1 MQVTAALLNFRHVNL
16 CLPATHAI
24 QPGDG
29 APRPEC
35 PIHRRETLLH
45 LSSNFAIF
53 RRPALLALYVLAALS
68 ASRVLLVSELW
79 ERVEPTDG
87 LFFILMQGVRFDL
100 IVVAQLFGPVFVLAP
115 WLHAN
120 AALRRIG
127 AWLVP
132 AYLALVCALGLFVE
146 ASTLAFIREFDVRP
160 NYLFVEYLAYPKEIF
175 AMLGSSHLEE
185 LVAFTAMAG
194 LVGWKAFGWLRRDP
208 ALDQRVSWRFGWAVT
223 PILAVLVALTIRST
237 LDHRPVNPGNAAF
250 SQDAM
255 VNQLALNSPYTLLY
269 DIYERRRDQYNEGVS
284 YGEMPANET
293 LAVILEEAGL
303 GPDGIHADIPT
314 LHFQRATF
322 RRERPLNLV
331 IIVEESLGAEF
342 VGSLGGQDL
351 TPEIDR
357 LADKGI
363 WLERL
368 YATGIRSVR
377 GIETVVTGF
386 PPTPRLA
393 VVKLAETQIGFFTLP
408 GLLHESGYDTQFFYG
423 GRAHFDNM
431 RRFFMNNGFRS
442 IVDQADFVSPEW
454 VGAWGVSDG
463 DLFRRAHEEFES
475 AGDQPFF
482 ALIFT
487 TTHHAPFEIPE
498 GKVKPIDGADGD
510 RATAVRY
517 ADHALGRFLDLARQ
531 SDYWQDTVFYVTADH
546 NSRVY
551 GNQLVPVQRFHIPG
565 AIVGGAVEPRRI
577 PGITSQID
585 MLPTLLSLI
594 GVDGA
599 HPSIGRDLTRPQYSG
614 GAGRAMMQF
623 NRLQA
628 YLENDRVVVLAP
640 DEAPRHFQLQP
651 ATGQLFET
659 DADAELARRALAY
672 ASWGPLTI
680 RNNAYRSR

>member
-1 MQVTAALLNFRHVNL
+1 MKVTAALLDFRHVNL
-16 CLPATHAI
+16 CMPATHAI
-24 QPGDG
+24 RPGDG
-29 APRPEC
+29 AARPDC
-35 PIHRRETLLH
+35 PIYRRETLLRRR
-45 LSSNFAIF
+45 SNFSIF
-53 RRPALLALYVLAALS
+53 MRPAVLALCVLAALS

-79 ERVEPTDG
+79 ERVEPTEG
-87 LFFILMQGVRFDL
+87 LFFILMQGLRFDL
-100 IVVAQLFGPVFVLAP
+100 IVVAQLFGPVFLLAP

-120 AALRRIG
+120 AALRRLG

-160 NYLFVEYLAYPKEIF
+160 NYLFVEYLAYPREVF
-175 AMLGSSHLEE
+175 LMLGRSHLEE

-194 LVGWKAFGWLRRDP
+194 LAGWKVFGWLRRDP
-208 ALDQRVSWRFGWAVT
+208 ALDKPVSWRFGWAVT

-237 LDHRPVNPGNAAF
+237 LDHRPVNPGTAAF
-250 SQDAM
+250 SHDTM
-255 VNQLALNSPYTLLY
+255 VNQLALNSPYTL
-269 DIYERRRDQYNEGVS
+269 
-284 YGEMPANET
+284 
-293 LAVILEEAGL
+293 AGL

-531 SDYWQDTVFYVTADH
+531 SDYWQDTVFYITADH

-551 GNQLVPVQRFHIPG
+551 GNPLVPVQRFHIPG